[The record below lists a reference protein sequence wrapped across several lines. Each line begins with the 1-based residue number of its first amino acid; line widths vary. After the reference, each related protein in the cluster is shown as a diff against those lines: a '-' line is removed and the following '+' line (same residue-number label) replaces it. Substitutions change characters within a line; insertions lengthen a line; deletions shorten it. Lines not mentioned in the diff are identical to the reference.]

1 MGLRRCGVLG
11 LESSDLRL
19 ERLDVAGRGL
29 EGLKLPVTLLDGIG
43 ESFLLGVQ
51 SVEVCTRHEVLA
63 DFLGDLFINL
73 LGVRFSQNS
82 FQPVQHFVL
91 LSPAV
96 LFIRPVPVLRVR
108 YLLSAA

>member
-1 MGLRRCGVLG
+1 M
-11 LESSDLRL
+11 RL

-29 EGLKLPVTLLDGIG
+29 EGLKLLVTLLDGIG
-43 ESFLLGVQ
+43 ESLLLGVQ
-51 SVEVCTRHEVLA
+51 SIEVCTRHKVLA
-63 DFLGDLFINL
+63 DFLRDLFINL
-73 LGVRFSQNS
+73 FGVRFSQNC